1 MSLPTASTPYLES
14 TRKIRLY
21 NTLTGTKD
29 EFIPIDSSLPQPKVL
44 MYYCGLTP
52 YDHPH
57 IGHASAALRFDILR
71 RYLCYRNLAV
81 KFQTN
86 VTDVDDKIINRA
98 QTTKENPAEFTARF
112 TEELFS
118 GLDKLNALRPD
129 FLTKVTDMIPQIIVF
144 IDDLIKDQF
153 AYATASGNVYFDISK
168 KADYGKLSGQ
178 KIAELLSGTRDREP
192 DPEKKS
198 PLDFALWKRDDSV
211 LSYPS
216 AWGQGRPGW
225 HIECSAM
232 IYETLGKHIDIHGG
246 GLDLKFPHHENEIA
260 QSEGH
265 HGVFAN
271 FWVHA
276 GLLTIDGA
284 KMSKS
289 TGNFFTLEQALE
301 RFGGELIRFVMLRHH
316 YRAEIGFTDALF
328 RENLNALC
336 ELHKVI
342 TNAKDATSFS
352 EADYRGSAE
361 SIELIAAFEEAMDND
376 FQTPGALVAL
386 IEAGKKV
393 RLLLDQEQI
402 VPAKT
407 LAATVHAL
415 SQVLGLLSFSSATVI
430 NECLKFSCLSRNTT
444 IQTSAAIDQL
454 LLDRQAARTA
464 KDFASSD
471 RLRDELSQY
480 GVEVLDAKGSSGWR
494 FLP

>member
-1 MSLPTASTPYLES
+1 MSLPTASTTYLES
-14 TRKIRLY
+14 ARKIRLY

-29 EFIPIDSSLPQPKVL
+29 EFIPIDSTGPNPKVL

-71 RYLCYRNLAV
+71 RYLSYRKLNV
-81 KFQTN
+81 QFQTN

-98 QTTKENPAEFTARF
+98 NTTKENPAEFTVRF

-118 GLDKLNALRPD
+118 GLDKLNTIRPD
-129 FLTKVTDMIPQIIVF
+129 FLTKVTDTVPQIIVF
-144 IDDLIKDQF
+144 IEDLIKSEF
-153 AYATASGNVYFDISK
+153 AYATPSGNVYFDISK

-178 KIAELLSGTRDREP
+178 KISELLNGTRDREP
-192 DPEKKS
+192 DAEKKS

-216 AWGQGRPGW
+216 IWGQGRPGW

-289 TGNFFTLEQALE
+289 TGNFFTVDQARE

-316 YRAEIGFTDALF
+316 YRSEIGFTDALF

-342 TNAKDATSFS
+342 ANAKVVTGFS
-352 EADYRGSAE
+352 EPDYGVSLE
-361 SIELIAAFEEAMDND
+361 SSQLIAEFEEAMDND

-386 IEAGKKV
+386 IEAGKKLRV
-393 RLLLDQEQI
+393 QLDKNELDA
-402 VPAKT
+402 AKA
-407 LAATVHAL
+407 LAATVAGL
-415 SQVLGLLSFSSATVI
+415 CEVLGLLSFSSNVVI
-430 NECLKFSCLSRNTT
+430 DECLKFSCISRSTP
-444 IQTSAAIDQL
+444 IQTAVSIDKL
-454 LLDRQAARTA
+454 LTDRQTARVS

-471 RLRDELSQY
+471 RLRDELTQY
-480 GVEVLDAKGSSGWR
+480 GVEVLDAKGTSGWR